1 MSHVEED
8 IAAMEIEIAELEQK
22 VLELQNSN
30 RLLGE
35 WKYAKYMKLFYLVF
49 LLKPFINHKMNVF
62 IAHKPGLPFDIDI
75 LATGF

>member
-8 IAAMEIEIAELEQK
+8 IAAMETEIAELEQK

-35 WKYAKYMKLFYLVF
+35 WK
-49 LLKPFINHKMNVF
+49 
-62 IAHKPGLPFDIDI
+62 
-75 LATGF
+75 